1 MPKHRLSAV
10 ALLVIALSTGGRA
23 EAGAA
28 GKPIWFY
35 RAENAAGRAT
45 FFYPSFHL
53 RDSRVPRPPMTM
65 LDSVGRLVLEADILE
80 AKTHRETLMPYL
92 LGPTPRD
99 LATLFTATEVA
110 RIRARAACNGL
121 DGASVERLR
130 LSFVATIVALPC
142 PRAGAS
148 GDDGASYEEG
158 VELAAQR
165 RGLKITG
172 LETAEEEFAALAAL
186 PDRLFIA
193 EIKAL
198 AAHPDRADKTLARM
212 IALYNDGDFDGL
224 YDLMLSTAPKNAA
237 DRKLFIQKVLLDRNR
252 NMVDRL
258 ADVLTEG
265 NALVVVGALH
275 FPGEGGIVDLLKQQG
290 LRVTLIDGAD
300 GALR

>member
-10 ALLVIALSTGGRA
+10 ALLVIALTTGGRA
-23 EAGAA
+23 EAGSA

-35 RAENAAGRAT
+35 RVESAAGQAT
-45 FFYPSFHL
+45 VFYPSFHL
-53 RDSRVPRPPMTM
+53 RDSRVPRPPITM

-92 LGPTPRD
+92 LGPEPRD

-121 DGASVERLR
+121 DGAVERLR
-130 LSFVATIVALPC
+130 LSFIATIVALPC
-142 PRAGAS
+142 PRAGAG
-148 GDDGASYEEG
+148 GDAGGSYEEG
-158 VELAAQR
+158 LELAAQR

-186 PDRLFIA
+186 PDRLFIG
-193 EIKAL
+193 EIKEL
-198 AAHPDRADKTLARM
+198 AAHPDRADKTLDRM

-237 DRKLFIQKVLLDRNR
+237 DRKLFMQKVLLDRNH
-252 NMVDRL
+252 NMVERL
-258 ADVLTEG
+258 ADVLAEG

-290 LRVTLIDGAD
+290 FRITMVDGGD

>member
-23 EAGAA
+23 EAGSA

-35 RAENAAGRAT
+35 RAESASGRAT

-121 DGASVERLR
+121 DGAVDRLR
-130 LSFVATIVALPC
+130 LSFVATIIALPC
-142 PRAGAS
+142 PRAGAD
-148 GDDGASYEEG
+148 GDDSASYEEG

-165 RGLKITG
+165 RGLKVIG
-172 LETAEEEFAALAAL
+172 LETAEEEFAALASL
-186 PDRLFIA
+186 PDRLFVA

-224 YDLMLSTAPKNAA
+224 YDLMLSTAPKNAG
-237 DRKLFIQKVLLDRNR
+237 DRKLFMQKVLLDRNR
-252 NMVDRL
+252 HMVDRL

-290 LRVTLIDGAD
+290 LRVTLIDGRD

>member
-1 MPKHRLSAV
+1 MPRYRLSV
-10 ALLVIALSTGGRA
+10 LALLVIALITGGRA
-23 EAGAA
+23 EAGSAV
-28 GKPIWFY
+28 KPIWFY
-35 RAENAAGRAT
+35 RAESAAGLAT

-65 LDSVGRLVLEADILE
+65 LDSVGRLALEADILE

-121 DGASVERLR
+121 DGAVERLR
-130 LSFVATIVALPC
+130 LSFIATIVALPC
-142 PRAGAS
+142 PKAGAEE
-148 GDDGASYEEG
+148 GGSYEEG

-165 RGLKITG
+165 RGLEITG

-186 PDRLFIA
+186 PDRLFIG
-193 EIKAL
+193 EIKEM
-198 AAHPDRADKTLARM
+198 AAHPDRADQTLDRM

-237 DRKLFIQKVLLDRNR
+237 DRKLFMQKVLLDRNR
-252 NMVDRL
+252 HMVERL
-258 ADVLTEG
+258 ADVLAEG

-290 LRVTLIDGAD
+290 FRITKVDGGDGVLR
-300 GALR
+300 